1 MDAFVHE
8 SDDFGRAH
16 PWLTLSAD
24 DSTGRPSVFRNLTLT
39 GSPDVPRA
47 VPLLETKAI
56 RWNTSPSIP
65 LGSHFNLANPNRFT
79 SDDDDTTFYYAP
91 PPRPEAPRPAWSVK
105 EDRLIADR
113 LQVPGQFPLP
123 SRLDYDR
130 PFSSGDSVR
139 YEFLYEPGATMVQPA
154 LGRVIFALGPDGVQ
168 IHGPDW
174 GEDGWAG
181 SGDHAHPAPGRQLG
195 PEKPPLKPGGWNG
208 RGCA

>member
-1 MDAFVHE
+1 M
-8 SDDFGRAH
+8 
-16 PWLTLSAD
+16 
-24 DSTGRPSVFRNLTLT
+24 
-39 GSPDVPRA
+39 
-47 VPLLETKAI
+47 
-56 RWNTSPSIP
+56 
-65 LGSHFNLANPNRFT
+65 
-79 SDDDDTTFYYAP
+79 
-91 PPRPEAPRPAWSVK
+91 K

-139 YEFLYEPGATMVQPA
+139 YEFLYEPGGTMVQPA

-195 PEKPPLKPGGWNG
+195 PEKPPLKPGAWNDVVVTLRAG
-208 RGCA
+208 KVTLDLNGVAIYERQLDRGDVPRFGLFHFRDRTAVQVRNVVLRGDWPQALTSAQLADMTAPPAALARSQSVASAMPGSVNRSCVGMPSTF